1 MHTTIKAAVA
11 KFESHDLR
19 RIRDVLSAELHVAIA
34 SGRRGNTVDVGKLEM
49 LQAIGEVLDERREA
63 MTPPTFVD
71 VSYIDGHKLSRAVRV
86 Y

>member
-1 MHTTIKAAVA
+1 MKTTIKAAIA

-19 RIRDVLSAELHVAIA
+19 RIRDVLSAELHAGMSV
-34 SGRRGNTVDVGKLEM
+34 GRRGNTADLGRLEM

-63 MTPPTFVD
+63 MTPPAYID

>member
-19 RIRDVLSAELHVAIA
+19 HTRDVLSADLHAGIA
-34 SGRRGNTVDVGKLEM
+34 AGRRGNIADLGKLEM

-63 MTPPTFVD
+63 TTPPAYVD
-71 VSYIDGHKLSRAVRV
+71 VSYIDGHKLSRSVRV

>member
-19 RIRDVLSAELHVAIA
+19 RIRDVLSAELHAA
-34 SGRRGNTVDVGKLEM
+34 MTAGRRGNTADLGKLEM
-49 LQAIGEVLDERREA
+49 LRAIGEVLDERREA
-63 MTPPTFVD
+63 MTPPAYVD

>member
-19 RIRDVLSAELHVAIA
+19 RTRDVLSAELHAA
-34 SGRRGNTVDVGKLEM
+34 MTTRQRGNTADLGKLEM

-63 MTPPTFVD
+63 MTPPAYVD

>member
-1 MHTTIKAAVA
+1 VNTTVKAAVA

-19 RIRDVLSAELHVAIA
+19 RTRAVLSAELHAA
-34 SGRRGNTVDVGKLEM
+34 MTDGRRGNTADLGKLEM

-63 MTPPTFVD
+63 TTPPAYVD
-71 VSYIDGHKLSRAVRV
+71 VSYIDGHKLSCAVRV